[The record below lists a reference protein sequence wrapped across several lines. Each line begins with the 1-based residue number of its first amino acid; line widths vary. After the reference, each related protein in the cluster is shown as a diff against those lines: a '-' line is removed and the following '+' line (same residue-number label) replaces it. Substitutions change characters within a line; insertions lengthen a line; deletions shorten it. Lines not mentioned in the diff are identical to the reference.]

1 MGILAPGLEHG
12 LVAGGVGAEPAL
24 GEHVLAV
31 VDDLDRRRS
40 FVRIHA
46 DDDSSHAV
54 LLDPTEPMPARRA
67 ALLRAGQTPLE
78 PLRATVT
85 GGAHAR

>member
-1 MGILAPGLEHG
+1 LRPTLEHG

-24 GEHVLAV
+24 GEDVLAV

-40 FVRIHA
+40 FVRIHP
-46 DDDSSHAV
+46 DDHMAHGV

-78 PLRATVT
+78 PLPATVT